1 MRGLRKQ
8 MMVLSGGKLRI
19 SLKSENHIERIFKWT
34 LMWRM
39 KVSIEKTFLKDKELL
54 TSTRYQD

>member
-8 MMVLSGGKLRI
+8 MTVLSGGKLRI
-19 SLKSENHIERIFKWT
+19 ALKSENDVETIFKWT

-39 KVSIEKTFLKDKELL
+39 KVSIEKIFLKDNEI
-54 TSTRYQD
+54 TSC